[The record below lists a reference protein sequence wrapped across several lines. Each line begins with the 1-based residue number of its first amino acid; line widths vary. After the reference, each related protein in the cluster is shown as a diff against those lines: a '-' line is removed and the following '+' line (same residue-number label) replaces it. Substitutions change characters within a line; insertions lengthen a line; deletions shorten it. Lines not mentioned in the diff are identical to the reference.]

1 LCLAGVIDRWYRS
14 NAQDAEG
21 IGAVVLFGYV
31 NDDGSIDDGTEWN
44 GAYVEPREAEETTS
58 DYFCCNEVDATYNCL
73 H

>member
-21 IGAVVLFGYV
+21 TGAVVLSGYV

-44 GAYVEPREAEETTS
+44 GVYVEPREAEETT
-58 DYFCCNEVDATYNCL
+58 
-73 H
+73 